1 MNQLLEMVDLARL
14 IDLYDVFFIDQFGV
28 LRDDEGAY
36 AGAAAGLRTLKDA
49 GKTVVIFSNSG
60 RSGDFNAQRLESLGF
75 SRGSFDHFVTSG
87 DVAYSLLSSGE
98 LPVEIS
104 RETRVFTI
112 SSGADI
118 NLADRLRARSVTDP
132 ARADIVIIAG
142 SEAERIP
149 LSQYRDLLAPA
160 AERGIPCICT
170 NPDIHKLAAGGLA
183 PAAGMIADIYE
194 ELGGKVV
201 RVGKPYLPMYRY
213 VRMLCGMPDKSR
225 IVCIGDSLDHD
236 IRGANDFGADGVL
249 VLTGI
254 LAAITNQEL
263 AEKIRTKN
271 ITPRFVM
278 PAFG

>member
-1 MNQLLEMVDLARL
+1 MEAVDLARL

-28 LRDDEGAY
+28 LRDDERAY
-36 AGAAAGLRTLKDA
+36 GGAAAGLRTLKDA

-60 RSGDFNAQRLESLGF
+60 RSGDYNARRLESLGF

-104 RETRVFTI
+104 GETRIFTV
-112 SSGADI
+112 SSGADV
-118 NLADRLRARSVTDP
+118 NLADRLQATNVADP
-132 ARADIVIIAG
+132 ASADIVIIAG

-149 LSQYRDLLAPA
+149 LSRYRDLLAPA
-160 AERGIPCICT
+160 ASRGIPCICT
-170 NPDIHKLAAGGLA
+170 NPDIHKLAEGGLV
-183 PAAGMIADIYE
+183 PAAGAIANVYE
-194 ELGGKVV
+194 ELGGNVV

-213 VRMLCGMPDKSR
+213 AQMLCGMPGKNG

-249 VLTGI
+249 VRTGI
-254 LAAITNQEL
+254 LATLTEQEL
-263 AEKIRTKN
+263 TRKIRMKN
-271 ITPRFVM
+271 AMPRFLM
-278 PAFG
+278 TAFR